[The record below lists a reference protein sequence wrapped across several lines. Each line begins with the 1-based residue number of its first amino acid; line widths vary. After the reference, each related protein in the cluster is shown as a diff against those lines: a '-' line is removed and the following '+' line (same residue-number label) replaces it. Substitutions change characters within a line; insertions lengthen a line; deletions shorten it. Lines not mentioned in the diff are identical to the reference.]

1 MHVCYRVQQDLVG
14 KEKIPFLSYLDGFLE
29 LMIVE
34 EPSLPFCING
44 LFYLYRYG
52 RGRLRLP
59 FIHKFP
65 AF

>member
-14 KEKIPFLSYLDGFLE
+14 KDKIPFLSYFDGFLE

-52 RGRLRLP
+52 RGRIQLP
-59 FIHKFP
+59 FIH
-65 AF
+65 

>member
-14 KEKIPFLSYLDGFLE
+14 KEKNLSYLYGFLE

-52 RGRLRLP
+52 RGRIQLP
-59 FIHKFP
+59 FIH
-65 AF
+65 